1 MKFYQ
6 KLRIF
11 FDICVNLRVRTRNI
25 TNVCKKSGK
34 TTYLRQKKINLG
46 GYYYYFNLNT
56 DNIITIKKI
65 AALANVSPGTVD
77 RIIHNRGQVAQE
89 NVDKVNAI
97 IEEYGYKR
105 NIMASN
111 LALNKKFRF
120 AVFLPKYEN
129 LEYWKSQI
137 VGIEKAAIEF
147 SKFGV
152 VLDYFFYD
160 FNAVSFKEGVKKVAA
175 FDCDALLFA
184 PIFYEESVQFLKEYE
199 KKNIPVVMIDSNID
213 SNTVHA
219 YVGQD
224 AFQSGYLAGR
234 LISFAV
240 KNERQVLIFKITREI
255 ESTSVYLQRIDG
267 FYSFFKDNEEL
278 TNFKFS
284 EVTIKDSGI
293 DQLNLE
299 MFSGINSVF
308 VPNSR
313 AYIVAGFLHQ
323 HNIKGVRIIGYD
335 LLKENIEYLNKG
347 VIDFL
352 INQRPEEQGYMGV
365 NYLYKKLVLQETV
378 ENIHYIPLEII
389 LKENYFP
396 VNKKS
401 GTV

>member
-1 MKFYQ
+1 
-6 KLRIF
+6 
-11 FDICVNLRVRTRNI
+11 
-25 TNVCKKSGK
+25 
-34 TTYLRQKKINLG
+34 
-46 GYYYYFNLNT
+46 
-56 DNIITIKKI
+56 
-65 AALANVSPGTVD
+65 
-77 RIIHNRGQVAQE
+77 
-89 NVDKVNAI
+89 
-97 IEEYGYKR
+97 
-105 NIMASN
+105 MASN

-129 LEYWKSQI
+129 IEYWKSQI
-137 VGIEKAAIEF
+137 TGIEKAAIEF
-147 SKFGV
+147 GKFGV

-160 FNAVSFKEGVKKVAA
+160 FNEASFKKTVEKVLD
-175 FDCDALLFA
+175 FDCNGLLFA
-184 PIFYEESVQFLKEYE
+184 PIFYEESVRFLNEYE
-199 KKNIPVVMIDSNID
+199 KKNIPVVMIDSNI
-213 SNTVHA
+213 SNNEEHA

-240 KNERQVLIFKITREI
+240 NNERQVLIFKITREI

-267 FYSFFKDNEEL
+267 FYSFFKDHNEL

-293 DQLNLE
+293 DQLSLE
-299 MFSGINSVF
+299 IFSGINSVF

-313 AYIVAGFLHQ
+313 AYIVARFLDQ
-323 HNIKGVRIIGYD
+323 NNIKGVRIIGYD

-347 VIDFL
+347 IIDFL

-378 ENIHYIPLEII
+378 ENTNYIPLEII

-396 VNKKS
+396 AKK
-401 GTV
+401 

>member
-1 MKFYQ
+1 MCHFNSK
-6 KLRIF
+6 RI
-11 FDICVNLRVRTRNI
+11 
-25 TNVCKKSGK
+25 
-34 TTYLRQKKINLG
+34 
-46 GYYYYFNLNT
+46 
-56 DNIITIKKI
+56 NIITIKKI
-65 AALANVSPGTVD
+65 AELANVSPGTVD

-105 NIMASN
+105 NILASN
-111 LALNKKFRF
+111 LALNKKFHF
-120 AVFLPKYEN
+120 AVFLPKYED

-137 VGIEKAAIEF
+137 SGIEKAAVEF
-147 SKFGV
+147 SKFGI

-160 FNAVSFKEGVKKVAA
+160 FNISSFKESIKKVME
-175 FDCDALLFA
+175 FDCDGLLFA
-184 PIFYEESVQFLKEYE
+184 PIFYEESVRFLKEYE
-199 KKNIPVVMIDSNID
+199 KKNIPVVMIDSNIV
-213 SNTVHA
+213 THKEHA

-267 FYSFFKDNEEL
+267 FYSFFKDNNQIN
-278 TNFKFS
+278 NFKFS
-284 EVTIKDSGI
+284 EVTIKDDGI
-293 DQLNLE
+293 DQLNLD

-313 AYIVAGFLHQ
+313 AYFVARFLEE
-323 HNIKGVRIIGYD
+323 NKIKGVRIIGYD
-335 LLKENIEYLNKG
+335 LLKDNIEYLNKG

-352 INQRPEEQGYMGV
+352 INQRPEEQGYFGI
-365 NYLYKKLVLQETV
+365 NYLYKKLVLQESV
-378 ENIHYIPLEII
+378 EKKHYIPLEII

-396 VNKKS
+396 AKKS
-401 GTV
+401 

>member
-1 MKFYQ
+1 
-6 KLRIF
+6 L
-11 FDICVNLRVRTRNI
+11 T
-25 TNVCKKSGK
+25 
-34 TTYLRQKKINLG
+34 KKINFTHLQNH
-46 GYYYYFNLNT
+46 FNLNIKY
-56 DNIITIKKI
+56 IITIKKI
-65 AALANVSPGTVD
+65 AELANVSTGTVD

-97 IEEYGYKR
+97 IEKYGYKR
-105 NIMASN
+105 NILASN

-137 VGIEKAAIEF
+137 IGIERAALEF
-147 SKFGV
+147 IKFGV

-160 FNAVSFKEGVKKVAA
+160 FNTTSFKEAVTRVL
-175 FDCDALLFA
+175 DYECDGLLFA
-184 PIFYEESVQFLKEYE
+184 PIFYEESVWFLKEYE
-199 KKNIPVVMIDSNID
+199 KKNIPVVMIDSNI
-213 SNTVHA
+213 NINLQHA

-240 KNERQVLIFKITREI
+240 KNERQILIFKIAREI

-267 FYSFFKDNEEL
+267 FYSFFKDHDEL

-293 DQLNLE
+293 NQLNMD

-313 AYIVAGFLHQ
+313 AYIVAGFLEKN
-323 HNIKGVRIIGYD
+323 NIKGVRIIGYD

-347 VIDFL
+347 IIDFL
-352 INQRPEEQGYMGV
+352 INQRPEEQGYMGISH
-365 NYLYKKLVLQETV
+365 LYKKLVLQETV
-378 ENIHYIPLEII
+378 EHTHYIPLEII

-396 VNKKS
+396 VRK
-401 GTV
+401 

>member
-1 MKFYQ
+1 M
-6 KLRIF
+6 
-11 FDICVNLRVRTRNI
+11 
-25 TNVCKKSGK
+25 
-34 TTYLRQKKINLG
+34 
-46 GYYYYFNLNT
+46 
-56 DNIITIKKI
+56 
-65 AALANVSPGTVD
+65 
-77 RIIHNRGQVAQE
+77 HNRGQVAQE

-105 NIMASN
+105 NILASN
-111 LALNKKFRF
+111 LALNKKFHF
-120 AVFLPKYEN
+120 AVFLPQYEN
-129 LEYWKSQI
+129 LEYWKSQ
-137 VGIEKAAIEF
+137 VAGIEKAAVEF
-147 SKFGV
+147 SKFGI

-160 FNAVSFKEGVKKVAA
+160 FNISSFKEAVKKVLE
-175 FDCDALLFA
+175 FECDGLLFA
-184 PIFYEESVQFLKEYE
+184 PIFYQESVQFLNEY
-199 KKNIPVVMIDSNID
+199 KKTNIPVVMIDSNID
-213 SNTVHA
+213 SGTENA

-255 ESTSVYLQRIDG
+255 ESTSVYLQRING
-267 FYSFFKDNEEL
+267 FYSFFRDHEDL
-278 TNFKFS
+278 QNFKFS

-313 AYIVAGFLHQ
+313 AYIVAQFLEQ
-323 HNIKGVRIIGYD
+323 NNIKGVRIIGYD
-335 LLKENIEYLNKG
+335 LLKQNIEYMNKG

-365 NYLYKKLVLQETV
+365 NYLYRKLVLRETV
-378 ENIHYIPLEII
+378 ENTHYIPLEII

-396 VNKKS
+396 ARKS
-401 GTV
+401 

>member
-1 MKFYQ
+1 M
-6 KLRIF
+6 I
-11 FDICVNLRVRTRNI
+11 
-25 TNVCKKSGK
+25 
-34 TTYLRQKKINLG
+34 KKIKFTRLPNL
-46 GYYYYFNLNT
+46 FNLNT
-56 DNIITIKKI
+56 KNIITIKKI
-65 AALANVSPGTVD
+65 AELANVSPGTVD
-77 RIIHNRGQVAQE
+77 RIIHNRGQVTQD

-97 IEEYGYKR
+97 IEKYGYKR
-105 NIMASN
+105 NILASN
-111 LALNKKFRF
+111 LALNKKFHF

-137 VGIEKAAIEF
+137 VGIEKEAVEF
-147 SKFGV
+147 RKFGV

-160 FNAVSFKEGVKKVAA
+160 FNIASFKESVQKIVN
-175 FDCDALLFA
+175 FECDGLLFA
-184 PIFYEESVQFLKEYE
+184 PIFYEESIRFLKEYE

-213 SNTVHA
+213 NCQQHA

-267 FYSFFKDNEEL
+267 FYSFFKDHGEL

-293 DQLNLE
+293 DQLNMEL
-299 MFSGINSVF
+299 FSGVNSIF

-313 AYIVAGFLHQ
+313 AYIVARFLEKN
-323 HNIKGVRIIGYD
+323 NIKGIRIIGYD

-347 VIDFL
+347 IIDFL
-352 INQRPEEQGYMGV
+352 INQRPEEQGYMGISH
-365 NYLYKKLVLQETV
+365 LYRKRVLQETV
-378 ENIHYIPLEII
+378 ESTHYSPLEII
-389 LKENYFP
+389 LKEN
-396 VNKKS
+396 
-401 GTV
+401 

>member
-1 MKFYQ
+1 M
-6 KLRIF
+6 I
-11 FDICVNLRVRTRNI
+11 
-25 TNVCKKSGK
+25 
-34 TTYLRQKKINLG
+34 
-46 GYYYYFNLNT
+46 
-56 DNIITIKKI
+56 IITIKKI
-65 AALANVSPGTVD
+65 AELANVSPGTVD
-77 RIIHNRGQVAQE
+77 RIIHNRGQVTQD

-97 IEEYGYKR
+97 IEQYGYKR
-105 NIMASN
+105 NILASN

-129 LEYWKSQI
+129 IEYWKSQI
-137 VGIEKAAIEF
+137 TGIEKAAIEF
-147 SKFGV
+147 GKFGV

-160 FNAVSFKEGVKKVAA
+160 FNEASFKKTVEKVLD
-175 FDCDALLFA
+175 FDCNGLLFA
-184 PIFYEESVQFLKEYE
+184 PIFYEESVRFLNEYE
-199 KKNIPVVMIDSNID
+199 KKNIPVVMIDSNIS
-213 SNTVHA
+213 SNDQHA

-240 KNERQVLIFKITREI
+240 NNERQVLIFKITREI

-267 FYSFFKDNEEL
+267 FYSFFKDHNEL

-293 DQLNLE
+293 DQLSLE
-299 MFSGINSVF
+299 IFSGINSVF

-313 AYIVAGFLHQ
+313 AYIVARFLEQ
-323 HNIKGVRIIGYD
+323 NNIKGVRIIGYD

-347 VIDFL
+347 IIDFL

-378 ENIHYIPLEII
+378 ENTNYIPLEII

-396 VNKKS
+396 AKK
-401 GTV
+401 